1 MPQAQLQT
9 VGAPAPAVVTQRPAV
24 ADAPCELK
32 VEGLRKSFGKDS
44 VVLQGISFAVHRREA
59 VALIGSNGAGKS
71 TALRCALRL
80 VEPEAGSLMLFDEDI
95 TAARAQQ
102 LRRIRADV
110 GFVFQKHNLVPR
122 VSALTNVIHGN
133 LGRVPGLRGWSQF
146 LAPSHLRD
154 RAMDC
159 LDRVGLADQAMK
171 RADKLSGG
179 QSQRVA
185 IARALMQQPRM
196 IVADEPVASLDPVA
210 GREVMDLFHEL
221 TREEGITLLFTSHNV
236 QQALDYSDRILAI
249 RQGHIVLDQQSGTLS
264 AADLGQHY
272 G

>member
-1 MPQAQLQT
+1 MMPQVLLQT
-9 VGAPAPAVVTQRPAV
+9 VGVSAPAVHDEPHTEA
-24 ADAPCELK
+24 APCELR
-32 VEGLRKSFGKDS
+32 VEGLRKSFGKDRA
-44 VVLQGISFAVHRREA
+44 VLRGVSFAVHRREA

-80 VEPEAGSLMLFDEDI
+80 VEPEAGSLTLFDEDI
-95 TAARAQQ
+95 SSAKTHQ
-102 LRRIRADV
+102 LRHIRADV

-133 LGRVPGLRGWSQF
+133 LGRAGGMRGWSQV
-146 LAPSHLRD
+146 LAPSHLRE
-154 RAMDC
+154 RAMAC
-159 LDRVGLADQAMK
+159 LERVGLADQARK
-171 RADKLSGG
+171 RADQLSGG

-185 IARALMQQPRM
+185 IARALMQDPRM

-210 GREVMDLFHEL
+210 GREVMDLFHQL

-236 QQALDYSDRILAI
+236 QQALDYSDRVLAI
-249 RQGHIVLDQQSGTLS
+249 KQGAIVLDQQSATLA
-264 AADLGQHY
+264 AADLGKHY